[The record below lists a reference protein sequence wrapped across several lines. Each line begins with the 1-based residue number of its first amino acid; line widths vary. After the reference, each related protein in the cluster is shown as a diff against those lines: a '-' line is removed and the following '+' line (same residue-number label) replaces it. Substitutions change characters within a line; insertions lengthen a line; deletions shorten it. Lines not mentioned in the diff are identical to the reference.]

1 MKRTTFIYGFALAA
15 LAILLKTIEFKWMV
29 KDISVEIYITLVAI
43 TFCVL
48 GIWVGNRL
56 VERTNNQSPFKRNI
70 LAVKSLGLSKRELQV
85 LTELL
90 KGHTNQKIAENLFIS
105 INTVKTHLK
114 NSYSKLDV
122 NNRVLAIE
130 KLKSLNII
138 EK

>member
-1 MKRTTFIYGFALAA
+1 MKKTTLIYGLALAA
-15 LAILLKTIEFKWMV
+15 LAILLKTIEYKWMV
-29 KDISVEIYITLVAI
+29 KDITVEIYITIIAFI
-43 TFCVL
+43 FCVL

-56 VERTNNQSPFKRNI
+56 VEQKNNQLPFEKNNRAI
-70 LAVKSLGLSKRELQV
+70 KSLGLSVRELQI

-90 KGHTNQKIAENLFIS
+90 HGHTNQKIAENLFIS

-114 NSYSKLDV
+114 NSYAKLDV
-122 NNRVLAIE
+122 NNRILAIE

>member
-1 MKRTTFIYGFALAA
+1 MKKTTFIYGFALAA
-15 LAILLKTIEFKWMV
+15 FAILLKTIEYKWMV
-29 KDISVEIYITLVAI
+29 KDITVEIYITVIAI

-56 VERTNNQSPFKRNI
+56 VERKNNQLPFKRNKQAI
-70 LAVKSLGLSKRELQV
+70 KSLGLSTRELQV

-122 NNRVLAIE
+122 NNRILAIE

>member
-1 MKRTTFIYGFALAA
+1 MKKTTFIYGLALAA
-15 LAILLKTIEFKWMV
+15 LAVLLKTIEYKWMV
-29 KDISVEIYITLVAI
+29 KDITVEIYITIIAI
-43 TFCVL
+43 VFCVL
-48 GIWVGNRL
+48 GMWVGNRL
-56 VERTNNQSPFKRNI
+56 VERKNNQLPFEKNN
-70 LAVKSLGLSKRELQV
+70 LAIKSLGLSTRELQI

-90 KGHTNQKIAENLFIS
+90 QGHTNQKIAENLFIS

-122 NNRVLAIE
+122 NNRILAIE